1 MRVCSVCLSRS
12 PNESFTTERVKKASL
27 KRRVKFVA
35 RKSVKNTRSS
45 FPSKDDVV
53 SPTKDTQRAR
63 TISFDIRAEEER
75 DVRAAAAALRAR
87 CFRTS
92 FEERWRRR
100 RGNESSDERD
110 EASLRRAYFE
120 KLVQD
125 ELHQD
130 ALLPARTERMALVVP
145 RSAFLSQSFSSSSSS
160 SSSSSFEIEYLVV
173 E

>member
-12 PNESFTTERVKKASL
+12 PNESFTTERAKKASL

-75 DVRAAAAALRAR
+75 DV
-87 CFRTS
+87 
-92 FEERWRRR
+92 
-100 RGNESSDERD
+100 
-110 EASLRRAYFE
+110 
-120 KLVQD
+120 
-125 ELHQD
+125 
-130 ALLPARTERMALVVP
+130 
-145 RSAFLSQSFSSSSSS
+145 
-160 SSSSSFEIEYLVV
+160 
-173 E
+173 

>member
-75 DVRAAAAALRAR
+75 DVREAAAASRAALSTDDVMWICLWDGKGLAAGAA
-87 CFRTS
+87 T
-92 FEERWRRR
+92 
-100 RGNESSDERD
+100 
-110 EASLRRAYFE
+110 LR
-120 KLVQD
+120 
-125 ELHQD
+125 
-130 ALLPARTERMALVVP
+130 
-145 RSAFLSQSFSSSSSS
+145 S
-160 SSSSSFEIEYLVV
+160 
-173 E
+173 